1 MKAIRSGAFHGMLLS
16 DIRGKD
22 LLDALRGLI
31 EATNV
36 LTITKIA
43 LPIVV
48 QSSGTVYPQLL
59 GKQHL

>member
-16 DIRGKD
+16 DIRWKD

-31 EATNV
+31 EASNV